1 VGEIKMQIEN
11 VKKIAD
17 EIINEVDKIV
27 VGKNEIIE
35 LMLTAMLSGGHVL
48 LEDVPGTGKTTMA
61 KTLSKVI
68 SGKFQRIQ
76 FTPDLL
82 PSDIMGLNYFNQ
94 KEQEFVF
101 KAGPVFCNLLLAD
114 EINRATPRTQSSLL
128 ECMEEK
134 QITIDGE
141 TRMLDKFFR
150 VIATENPI
158 ETVGTFQLPEAL
170 LDRFAMKIKVGYPSN
185 EDELLIAKR
194 MSNGGQTEEVKTV
207 CGLDDLIEMQKA
219 ADGVFVHDVV
229 IEYIVSIIT
238 ATRDENK
245 FILGASPRSS
255 VILAKCAK
263 AYAAIKGRE
272 YVTPEDVKY
281 LAKYVLGHRIIPVE
295 KFGTKLSNTWYIDR
309 ILEEVQAPVE
319 NFSGCQG
326 E

>member
-1 VGEIKMQIEN
+1 MQIEN

-114 EINRATPRTQSSLL
+114 EINCATPRTQSSLL

-255 VILAKCAK
+255 VILTKCAK

>member
-1 VGEIKMQIEN
+1 MQIEN

-194 MSNGGQTEEVKTV
+194 MSTRLAGQ
-207 CGLDDLIEMQKA
+207 MQ
-219 ADGVFVHDVV
+219 
-229 IEYIVSIIT
+229 
-238 ATRDENK
+238 
-245 FILGASPRSS
+245 
-255 VILAKCAK
+255 
-263 AYAAIKGRE
+263 
-272 YVTPEDVKY
+272 
-281 LAKYVLGHRIIPVE
+281 
-295 KFGTKLSNTWYIDR
+295 
-309 ILEEVQAPVE
+309 
-319 NFSGCQG
+319 
-326 E
+326 

>member
-1 VGEIKMQIEN
+1 MQIEN

-170 LDRFAMKIKVGYPSN
+170 LDRFAMK
-185 EDELLIAKR
+185 

-255 VILAKCAK
+255 VILTKCAK

>member
-1 VGEIKMQIEN
+1 
-11 VKKIAD
+11 
-17 EIINEVDKIV
+17 
-27 VGKNEIIE
+27 
-35 LMLTAMLSGGHVL
+35 
-48 LEDVPGTGKTTMA
+48 
-61 KTLSKVI
+61 
-68 SGKFQRIQ
+68 
-76 FTPDLL
+76 
-82 PSDIMGLNYFNQ
+82 
-94 KEQEFVF
+94 
-101 KAGPVFCNLLLAD
+101 
-114 EINRATPRTQSSLL
+114 
-128 ECMEEK
+128 MEEK

-255 VILAKCAK
+255 VILTKCAK